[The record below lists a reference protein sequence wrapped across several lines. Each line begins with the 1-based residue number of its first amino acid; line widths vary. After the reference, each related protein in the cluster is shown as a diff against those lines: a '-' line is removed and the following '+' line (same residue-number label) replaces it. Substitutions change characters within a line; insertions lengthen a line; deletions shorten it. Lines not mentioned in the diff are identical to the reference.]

1 MSQYILINRIR
12 VQNAN
17 AIAGFTWGFPAIT
30 HFLGFTHHLER
41 KMHGKNNS
49 ENEIKDQKYAD
60 INLMGCA
67 VISHKQQVHTYRPSY
82 DIEFSQTRN
91 APYLKNHDKTATPP
105 VIEEGKMNMEVSL
118 LIAYE
123 GYLGENRKKDF
134 CKWLKN
140 TCLCQRLA
148 GGNILNIADIDIY
161 SIDNESNNNLRK
173 LTRKL
178 LPGFILYDRSIY
190 LENHFQ
196 ELQQQNSAAELFDA
210 WMDFIVLKQKA
221 RPLSN
226 LISQHFY
233 RLTQNNP
240 DNRQFQQLQILWN
253 KHLEQA
259 YEQET
264 ISAEL
269 MTYFSLLS
277 EDKKYSLLLKQWQA
291 YCQPNDKTSAVWEYM
306 KKPKLGFIVPIM
318 VGYKAISPVYKNHQ
332 VTNTRDNESDVCFV
346 EAVHSIGEWQGVHRI
361 KTVDELSASVWH
373 YDDYQEHWYLCKQES
388 SLNYQSRGEIPEDS
402 GNEFS

>member
-17 AIAGFTWGFPAIT
+17 TIAGFTWGFPAIT
-30 HFLGFTHHLER
+30 HFLGFTHNLER
-41 KMHGKNNS
+41 KMHGKNKS

-67 VISHKQQVHTYRPSY
+67 VISHKQQVHTYQPSY

-91 APYLKNHDKTATPP
+91 SPYLKNHDKTATPP

-123 GYLGENRKKDF
+123 GYLGENRIQDF
-134 CKWLKN
+134 CQWLKN

-148 GGNILNIADIDIY
+148 GGTILDIADIDIY
-161 SIDNESNNNLRK
+161 SIDDETNTNLRK

-196 ELQQQNSAAELFDA
+196 ELQQQNPDAELFDA

-221 RPLSN
+221 RPQSN

-233 RLTQNNP
+233 QLTKNNP
-240 DNRQFQQLQILWN
+240 DNIQFQQLLFLWEE
-253 KHLEQA
+253 HLKQP
-259 YEQET
+259 YQQET
-264 ISAEL
+264 ISTEL
-269 MTYFSLLS
+269 ITYFSLFA
-277 EDKKYSLLLKQWQA
+277 EDKKYHQLLKQWQN
-291 YCQPNDKTSAVWEYM
+291 YCQPGDKTSAVWEYI
-306 KKPKLGFIVPIM
+306 KKPELGFLVPIM

-346 EAVHSIGEWQGVHRI
+346 EAVHSIGEWQSIHRI
-361 KTVDELSASVWH
+361 KTAEELSHSLWH
-373 YDDYQEHWYLCKQES
+373 YDYQDHWYLCKQLS
-388 SLNYQSRGEIPEDS
+388 QLNYQSQEDILEVPS
-402 GNEFS
+402 NDYI